1 VLAFEW
7 TIPPGGDRALDVRVT
22 TQVEEDAGA
31 AHGSARVA
39 SLASSD
45 PEAAH
50 RAWHGTSTSVTSPH
64 AGAER
69 AFRRSMADLR
79 LLIDPGPGEGERYVA
94 AGIPWYDTL
103 FGRDSIIT
111 SLQLLCIRPQIASDT
126 LSVLARLQATTT

>member
-1 VLAFEW
+1 
-7 TIPPGGDRALDVRVT
+7 IPPGGDRALGVRVT
-22 TQVEEDAGA
+22 SQVEEPAGTPQIA
-31 AHGSARVA
+31 ARVA

-45 PEAAH
+45 PEDAH

-79 LLIDPGPGEGERYVA
+79 LLIDPGPGEGERYIA
-94 AGIPWYDTL
+94 AGIPWYCTR

-126 LSVLARLQATTT
+126 LSVLARLQATVSDDWR